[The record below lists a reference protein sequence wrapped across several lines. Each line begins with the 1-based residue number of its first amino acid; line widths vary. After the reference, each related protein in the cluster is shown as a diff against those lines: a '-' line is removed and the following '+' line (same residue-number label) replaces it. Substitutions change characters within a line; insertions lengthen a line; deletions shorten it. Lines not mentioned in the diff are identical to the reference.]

1 MPADRK
7 PRRRVPWR
15 RRSRRPLSVR
25 ARILTAVL
33 VTTALGMIGAGAASY
48 LIARSQTLDGIRNH
62 SWSRPSPATPEG
74 AVVSWADRCAYS
86 AHDLEDAVQAGIVSP
101 SLLPPIVAERLGPTR
116 SRQLHRL
123 VSGMIESITTT
134 GVAARVDAT
143 PGITRRAGWVAI
155 DLLTLSH
162 NSDGLADRYEPL
174 TCFGAYVLDTATGET
189 VAIVAKKTILA
200 TGGLGQIFL
209 HTTNVPGSVGHGVA
223 MAYRVGARLIDLE
236 YVQFHP
242 TVFAKKNAPRFLV
255 TEAKARLD
263 LVGKAVPVLSACD
276 DVQGK
281 AVRLGEYRGKWLL
294 LDFWSA
300 SGSHWV
306 ENLPALQTAHAK
318 LKTQGLEIL
327 GVNMGETRE
336 EINDFV
342 QTRKVAWRQVQ
353 GASASA
359 ETFAPLHITTLPANV
374 LIDPS
379 GKIVRLDVRPANLEA
394 VLKGLLETSRK

>member
-1 MPADRK
+1 MLIA
-7 PRRRVPWR
+7 
-15 RRSRRPLSVR
+15 
-25 ARILTAVL
+25 ILTL
-33 VTTALGMIGAGAASY
+33 VFAQAQDPKAPTSVAKIMEARDRALVRELDEYTRGNPKAEDLDLAYFTIFDRALEHDWYAEVEPIATRY
-48 LIARSQTLDGIRNH
+48 LAEK
-62 SWSRPSPATPEG
+62 PEG
-74 AVVSWADRCAYS
+74 
-86 AHDLEDAVQAGIVSP
+86 P
-101 SLLPPIVAERLGPTR
+101 SGPVARFTR
-116 SRQLHRL
+116 AMTRAK
-123 VSGMIESITTT
+123 SGKF
-134 GVAARVDAT
+134 A
-143 PGITRRAGWVAI
+143 
-155 DLLTLSH
+155 
-162 NSDGLADRYEPL
+162 DGLAEVKLLLNGMDGQEENAFATSACTTFAGTAIDAGEHGIAAQAYDAL
-174 TCFGAYVLDTATGET
+174 GAAFPKAEEV
-189 VAIVAKKTILA
+189 
-200 TGGLGQIFL
+200 
-209 HTTNVPGSVGHGVA
+209 
-223 MAYRVGARLIDLE
+223 
-236 YVQFHP
+236 
-242 TVFAKKNAPRFLV
+242 RFLV